1 MIKEYTPMKMTKAM
15 RLLAVAAALCLG
27 LLGCS
32 PKAMEAFAAWQPEIL
47 LHPGE
52 TWEGKIPGDGK
63 SPSYTVTVNTVP
75 GLEARV
81 EEDRLVLTATR
92 AGEGQLTLAASAK
105 GYHDTTLTLPV
116 RVEPLPMELSW
127 ELVEEELAEGEEP
140 AVWADQDRIGAT
152 VGETFT
158 LAFSAAQVSNA
169 VFDLHLP
176 AELGA
181 AQVDGDLATITVG
194 EEYGEGFLTVTARA
208 KDYDDKELSIP
219 FSVVRGRL
227 PLTLTAQGAGISSLE
242 LDRDSTVTLTA
253 VTGEGAEIEA
263 SLEKKGTSA
272 GGIGAKV
279 ETEGNTI
286 TIAATALGEGDLTV
300 TAKGEG
306 WLDNSVTIPVKV
318 VKPTAAVIPSA
329 DSVTM
334 EPGDFAKVTFTTR
347 PEDAQVTASIEGEGF
362 TTEISG
368 NTLTILAAEATE
380 GSAKVTLSVKA
391 EGWLDGSATVKAA
404 VKLEP
409 VKLTASSGTLTLDE
423 GESETVAI
431 TTTPEGAKITATPS
445 DGITAQYSD
454 GELTI
459 TADRSGTVKVTGSME
474 NRDSASLTIQV
485 VVTPEDLPEVD
496 TSAYAEDAAEIIRL
510 TNRYREQNGVG
521 TLDHVAVVDV
531 PAAIRAKEAADTW
544 SHTRPDGSSFNTV
557 FAQCGLKYAAYG
569 ENLFAVNQRYTPEQV
584 VQAWKDSPTHN
595 ENLLRKEFDGIGIG
609 ICKVDGE
616 YYYCQLFITE

>member
-1 MIKEYTPMKMTKAM
+1 MKMTKAM

-227 PLTLTAQGAGISSLE
+227 PLLNQANNRFFQLHGEFLAESRRQL
-242 LDRDSTVTLTA
+242 A
-253 VTGEGAEIEA
+253 VAC
-263 SLEKKGTSA
+263 
-272 GGIGAKV
+272 
-279 ETEGNTI
+279 
-286 TIAATALGEGDLTV
+286 
-300 TAKGEG
+300 
-306 WLDNSVTIPVKV
+306 
-318 VKPTAAVIPSA
+318 
-329 DSVTM
+329 
-334 EPGDFAKVTFTTR
+334 
-347 PEDAQVTASIEGEGF
+347 
-362 TTEISG
+362 
-368 NTLTILAAEATE
+368 
-380 GSAKVTLSVKA
+380 
-391 EGWLDGSATVKAA
+391 
-404 VKLEP
+404 
-409 VKLTASSGTLTLDE
+409 
-423 GESETVAI
+423 
-431 TTTPEGAKITATPS
+431 
-445 DGITAQYSD
+445 
-454 GELTI
+454 
-459 TADRSGTVKVTGSME
+459 
-474 NRDSASLTIQV
+474 
-485 VVTPEDLPEVD
+485 
-496 TSAYAEDAAEIIRL
+496 
-510 TNRYREQNGVG
+510 
-521 TLDHVAVVDV
+521 
-531 PAAIRAKEAADTW
+531 EAAGSF
-544 SHTRPDGSSFNTV
+544 SHFTHSLYP
-557 FAQCGLKYAAYG
+557 L
-569 ENLFAVNQRYTPEQV
+569 LAVLYHCIAINGN
-584 VQAWKDSPTHN
+584 SP
-595 ENLLRKEFDGIGIG
+595 L
-609 ICKVDGE
+609 
-616 YYYCQLFITE
+616 